1 MPKVNMPEVAAGA
14 TYAVINRWTVEEGA
28 DVNIGDVICELE
40 TDKAVVEYAA
50 EVAGKLTKIIGQ
62 PGEEIDVGDPICV
75 IGEDDGAETETTA
88 PQAEPEAPVAVAA
101 PVATPV
107 AEAPV
112 AEAPAAQPAA
122 ESAPTRFEGERIF
135 ASPIARKMASDA
147 GLDVATI
154 NGTGPDGRIVRRDV
168 EAAIASGGAVPAAE
182 PAPAPTTESAAE
194 APKATTS
201 TELAPQ
207 DYSSSYT
214 AVKHSGMRKAIARRL
229 TESKS
234 TIPHFYLNA
243 DCRVDELIE
252 LRKKLNEIS
261 PVKISVNDMVIR
273 AIAAAFQD
281 VPEANV
287 VWTDDAML
295 KYESVD
301 ISVAVATETG
311 LLTPVLRGVEKRS
324 LSNIASN
331 VKDLAERSREGK
343 LRQDELE
350 GGSFAITN
358 LGMYG
363 TSSFSA
369 IINPPQSGILA
380 VGASSEQVIV
390 EQGQMTI
397 ANIMSVTLSADHR
410 AVDGALA
417 AEWLKAFKHRI
428 ENPLTML
435 V

>member
-28 DVNIGDVICELE
+28 DVNVGDVICELE

-50 EVAGKLTKIIGQ
+50 EIAGKLTKIIGQ
-62 PGEEIDVGDPICV
+62 PGEEIDVGDPICI
-75 IGEDDGAETETTA
+75 IGEDDGAA
-88 PQAEPEAPVAVAA
+88 SEAPAEAPAPAAESPAPETPVAA
-101 PVATPV
+101 PVA
-107 AEAPV
+107 APV
-112 AEAPAAQPAA
+112 AEAPAAEAPAA
-122 ESAPTRFEGERIF
+122 APTRVEGERIF
-135 ASPIARKMASDA
+135 ASPIARKMASDN
-147 GLDVATI
+147 GLDVAAI
-154 NGTGPDGRIVRRDV
+154 VGTGPEGRIVRRDV
-168 EAAIASGGAVPAAE
+168 EAAIASGGAQAAPASAPAAAPAAE
-182 PAPAPTTESAAE
+182 PAAPASS
-194 APKATTS
+194 S
-201 TELAPQ
+201 TEIASQ

-214 AVKHSGMRKAIARRL
+214 AVKHSGMRRAIARRL

-234 TIPHFYLNA
+234 TIPHFYLYA

-350 GGSFAITN
+350 GG
-358 LGMYG
+358 
-363 TSSFSA
+363 
-369 IINPPQSGILA
+369 
-380 VGASSEQVIV
+380 
-390 EQGQMTI
+390 
-397 ANIMSVTLSADHR
+397 
-410 AVDGALA
+410 
-417 AEWLKAFKHRI
+417 
-428 ENPLTML
+428 
-435 V
+435 

>member
-1 MPKVNMPEVAAGA
+1 MPEVAAGA

-28 DVNIGDVICELE
+28 DVNVGDVICELE

-62 PGEEIDVGDPICV
+62 PGEEIDVGDPICI
-75 IGEDDGAETETTA
+75 IGDDVAADAA
-88 PQAEPEAPVAVAA
+88 PATEPEAPAAEAPVAA
-101 PVATPV
+101 PVASPVVETPAAPAAPA
-107 AEAPV
+107 AEAP
-112 AEAPAAQPAA
+112 
-122 ESAPTRFEGERIF
+122 TRVEGERIF
-135 ASPIARKMASDA
+135 ASPIARKMASEN
-147 GLDVATI
+147 GIDVATI
-154 NGTGPDGRIVRRDV
+154 QGTGPDGRIVRRDV
-168 EAAIASGGAVPAAE
+168 EAAIAAGPAA
-182 PAPAPTTESAAE
+182 PAAASAPA
-194 APKATTS
+194 APAQTSSS

-214 AVKHSGMRKAIARRL
+214 AVKHSGMRRAIARRL

-234 TIPHFYLNA
+234 TIPHFYLYA

-295 KYESVD
+295 TYESVD

-331 VKDLAERSREGK
+331 VKDLAERSRAGK

-358 LGMYG
+358 LGMY
-363 TSSFSA
+363 
-369 IINPPQSGILA
+369 
-380 VGASSEQVIV
+380 
-390 EQGQMTI
+390 
-397 ANIMSVTLSADHR
+397 LSLIH
-410 AVDGALA
+410 
-417 AEWLKAFKHRI
+417 I
-428 ENPLTML
+428 
-435 V
+435 

>member
-28 DVNIGDVICELE
+28 DVNVGDVICELE

-75 IGEDDGAETETTA
+75 IGEDDGAATEAA
-88 PQAEPEAPVAVAA
+88 PKPAAPEAEAPVAA
-101 PVATPV
+101 PVASPVVDTPD
-107 AEAPV
+107 
-112 AEAPAAQPAA
+112 PAA
-122 ESAPTRFEGERIF
+122 EPTPAAPTRIEGERVF
-135 ASPIARKMASDA
+135 ASPIARKMANDN
-147 GLDVATI
+147 GIDVATI
-154 NGTGPDGRIVRRDV
+154 VGTGPEGRIVRRDV
-168 EAAIASGGAVPAAE
+168 EAAIAAGPAA
-182 PAPAPTTESAAE
+182 PAAAE
-194 APKATTS
+194 AAPAAAQPAAQTSAS

-214 AVKHSGMRKAIARRL
+214 AIKHSGMRKAIARRL

-234 TIPHFYLNA
+234 TIPHFYLYA

-281 VPEANV
+281 VPDANV

-358 LGMYG
+358 LGMFG
-363 TSSFSA
+363 TEQFAA

-380 VGASSEQVIV
+380 VGAASEKVIA
-390 EQGQMTI
+390 EQGQMTV
-397 ANIMSVTLSADHR
+397 ATIMSVTLSADHR

>member
-28 DVNIGDVICELE
+28 DVNVGDVICELE

-62 PGEEIDVGDPICV
+62 PGEEIDVGDPICI
-75 IGEDDGAETETTA
+75 IGDDAGAEASA
-88 PQAEPEAPVAVAA
+88 PAAAPEAPAAEVPVAA
-101 PVATPV
+101 PVASPVFETPT
-107 AEAPV
+107 AP
-112 AEAPAAQPAA
+112 EAPAA
-122 ESAPTRFEGERIF
+122 EAPTRVEGERIF
-135 ASPIARKMASDA
+135 ASPIARKMAADN
-147 GLDVATI
+147 GIDVATI
-154 NGTGPDGRIVRRDV
+154 VGTGPEGRIVRRDV
-168 EAAIASGGAVPAAE
+168 EAAIAAGPAT
-182 PAPAPTTESAAE
+182 PAPAAAPA
-194 APKATTS
+194 APAAQPAQTSSS

-214 AVKHSGMRKAIARRL
+214 AIKHSGMRKAIARRL

-234 TIPHFYLNA
+234 TIPHFYLYA

-261 PVKISVNDMVIR
+261 SVKISVNDMVIR

-324 LSNIASN
+324 LSNIAST
-331 VKDLAERSREGK
+331 VRDLAERSREGK

-363 TSSFSA
+363 TEQFAA

-380 VGASSEQVIV
+380 VGAAAEKVIV
-390 EQGQMTI
+390 EQGQMTV
-397 ANIMSVTLSADHR
+397 ATIMSVTLSADHR

>member
-1 MPKVNMPEVAAGA
+1 MPEVAAGA

-28 DVNIGDVICELE
+28 NVNIGDVICELE

-62 PGEEIDVGDPICV
+62 PGEEIDVGDAICI
-75 IGEDDGAETETTA
+75 IGDDVAADAA
-88 PQAEPEAPVAVAA
+88 PSAQPEAPAAEAPVAA
-101 PVATPV
+101 PVASPV
-107 AEAPV
+107 VETSA
-112 AEAPAAQPAA
+112 APAKAA
-122 ESAPTRFEGERIF
+122 TADKTQTRVEGERIF
-135 ASPIARKMASDA
+135 ASPIARKMASDN
-147 GLDVATI
+147 GIDVGAI
-154 NGTGPDGRIVRRDV
+154 VGTGPGGRIVRRDV
-168 EAAIASGGAVPAAE
+168 EAAIDAGPAAT
-182 PAPAPTTESAAE
+182 PAE
-194 APKATTS
+194 ATVAAATAAPPAQTSSS

-207 DYSSSYT
+207 DYNSSYT

-234 TIPHFYLNA
+234 TIPHFYLYA

-287 VWTDDAML
+287 VWTDDSML

-331 VKDLAERSREGK
+331 VKDLAERSRAGK

-363 TSSFSA
+363 TEQFAA

-380 VGASSEQVIV
+380 VGAAAEKVIV
-390 EQGQMTI
+390 EQGQMTV
-397 ANIMSVTLSADHR
+397 ATMMSVTLSADHR

>member
-28 DVNIGDVICELE
+28 DVNVGDVICELE

-62 PGEEIDVGDPICV
+62 PGEEIDVGDPICI
-75 IGEDDGAETETTA
+75 IGDDVEAEASA
-88 PQAEPEAPVAVAA
+88 PAAAPEAPAAEAPVAA
-101 PVATPV
+101 PVASPVVETPAAPAPAAPA
-107 AEAPV
+107 AEAP
-112 AEAPAAQPAA
+112 
-122 ESAPTRFEGERIF
+122 TRVEGERIF
-135 ASPIARKMASDA
+135 ASPIARKMASDN
-147 GLDVATI
+147 GIDVATI
-154 NGTGPDGRIVRRDV
+154 QGTGPDGRIVRRDV
-168 EAAIASGGAVPAAE
+168 EAAIAAGPATPAA
-182 PAPAPTTESAAE
+182 PAPAAPAAQP
-194 APKATTS
+194 AQTSSS

-214 AVKHSGMRKAIARRL
+214 AIKHSGMRKAIARRL

-234 TIPHFYLNA
+234 TIPHFYLYA

-363 TSSFSA
+363 TEQFAA

-380 VGASSEQVIV
+380 VGAASEKVIA
-390 EQGQMTI
+390 EQGQMTV
-397 ANIMSVTLSADHR
+397 ATIMSVTLSADHR

>member
-75 IGEDDGAETETTA
+75 IGEDDGAEAETPA
-88 PQAEPEAPVAVAA
+88 PEAEPEAPAPVAA

-122 ESAPTRFEGERIF
+122 ESAPTRVEGERIF

-168 EAAIASGGAVPAAE
+168 EAAIASGASAPAAA
-182 PAPAPTTESAAE
+182 APAATLAPE
-194 APKATTS
+194 APKATS

-214 AVKHSGMRKAIARRL
+214 SVKHSGMRKAIARRL
-229 TESKS
+229 TESKT

-243 DCRVDELIE
+243 DCRVDDLIE

-380 VGASSEQVIV
+380 VGAASEKVIV
-390 EQGQMTI
+390 EQGQMTV

>member
-28 DVNIGDVICELE
+28 DVNVGDVICELE

-62 PGEEIDVGDPICV
+62 PGEEIDVGDAICI
-75 IGEDDGAETETTA
+75 IGDDGAADAA
-88 PQAEPEAPVAVAA
+88 PSAQPEAPAAEAPVAA
-101 PVATPV
+101 PVASPV
-107 AEAPV
+107 VESPAAPAPAAPAAEAP
-112 AEAPAAQPAA
+112 
-122 ESAPTRFEGERIF
+122 TRVEGERIF
-135 ASPIARKMASDA
+135 ASPIARKMASDN
-147 GLDVATI
+147 GIDVATI
-154 NGTGPDGRIVRRDV
+154 QGTGPDGRIVRRDV
-168 EAAIASGGAVPAAE
+168 EAAIAAGPAA
-182 PAPAPTTESAAE
+182 PAAAPTAASAAAAPAQTSS
-194 APKATTS
+194 S

-234 TIPHFYLNA
+234 TIPHFYLFA

-287 VWTDDAML
+287 VWTDDSML

-331 VKDLAERSREGK
+331 VKDLAERSRAGK

-363 TSSFSA
+363 TEQFAA

-380 VGASSEQVIV
+380 VGAASEKVIV
-390 EQGQMTI
+390 EQGQMTV
-397 ANIMSVTLSADHR
+397 ATMLSVTLSADHR

>member
-28 DVNIGDVICELE
+28 DINIGDIICELE

-50 EVAGKLTKIIGQ
+50 EVAGKLTKIIGV
-62 PGEEIDVGDPICV
+62 PGEEIDVGDPICI
-75 IGEDDGAETETTA
+75 IGEDVAAETPA
-88 PQAEPEAPVAVAA
+88 PESEPEAPASPVAA
-101 PVATPV
+101 PVATPAAAPV
-107 AEAPV
+107 AETPV
-112 AEAPAAQPAA
+112 AEAP
-122 ESAPTRFEGERIF
+122 TRVEGERIF
-135 ASPIARKMASDA
+135 ASPIARKMASDN

-154 NGTGPDGRIVRRDV
+154 TGTGPDGRIVRRDV
-168 EAAIASGGAVPAAE
+168 EAAIAAGPAAA
-182 PAPAPTTESAAE
+182 PATPAEAPAAAPAAAQPAPTSS
-194 APKATTS
+194 S

-234 TIPHFYLNA
+234 TIPHFYLYA

-324 LSNIASN
+324 LSNIAST
-331 VKDLAERSREGK
+331 VRDLAERSREGK

-363 TSSFSA
+363 TEQFAA

-380 VGASSEQVIV
+380 VGAAAEKVIV

>member
-28 DVNIGDVICELE
+28 DVNVGDVICELE

-62 PGEEIDVGDPICV
+62 PGEEIDVGDPICI
-75 IGEDDGAETETTA
+75 IGDDAGAEA
-88 PQAEPEAPVAVAA
+88 PASAAEPEAPTAEAPVAA
-101 PVATPV
+101 PVASPVVETPAAPAPAAPA
-107 AEAPV
+107 AEAP
-112 AEAPAAQPAA
+112 
-122 ESAPTRFEGERIF
+122 TRVEGERIF
-135 ASPIARKMASDA
+135 ASPIARKMAADN
-147 GLDVATI
+147 GIDVATI
-154 NGTGPDGRIVRRDV
+154 VGTGPDGRIVRRDV
-168 EAAIASGGAVPAAE
+168 EAAIAAGPATPAAA
-182 PAPAPTTESAAE
+182 PAPAAQPAQTSS
-194 APKATTS
+194 S

-214 AVKHSGMRKAIARRL
+214 AIKHSGMRKAIARRL

-234 TIPHFYLNA
+234 TIPHFYLYA

-363 TSSFSA
+363 TEQFAA

-380 VGASSEQVIV
+380 VGAAAEKVIV
-390 EQGQMTI
+390 EQGQMTV
-397 ANIMSVTLSADHR
+397 ATMMSVTLSADHR